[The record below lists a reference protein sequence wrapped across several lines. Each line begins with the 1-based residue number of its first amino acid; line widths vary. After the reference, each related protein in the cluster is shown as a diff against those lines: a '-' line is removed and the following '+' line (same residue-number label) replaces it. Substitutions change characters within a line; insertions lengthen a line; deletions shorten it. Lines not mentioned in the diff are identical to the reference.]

1 MQDLYMGARLTI
13 HARVFELVE
22 ADPFTHDF
30 MAKNAAVFWRS
41 DPQRV
46 LQAVQA
52 DLRLPCQV
60 HTSCPRALCCPVQR
74 SASIVSLHL
83 HIRAQLYQR
92 AHHHQGGRGGQGSP
106 DTPMH
111 SSCRLLRPNPT
122 VAAELH
128 PG

>member
-1 MQDLYMGARLTI
+1 MGARLTI

-41 DPQRV
+41 DPLRV

-60 HTSCPRALCCPVQR
+60 HTHTHTPPPCPLRVR
-74 SASIVSLHL
+74 SAFQV
-83 HIRAQLYQR
+83 
-92 AHHHQGGRGGQGSP
+92 
-106 DTPMH
+106 
-111 SSCRLLRPNPT
+111 
-122 VAAELH
+122 
-128 PG
+128 